1 MAFTSV
7 NRLYFSSIQKSLDED
22 FSSLDKS
29 FHAGVLRT
37 HSHLAGIKCHICANQ
52 KTITHCHPEKLNSYV
67 AKTLMRKLRKPRV
80 PAPILRCLAG
90 WSNFKRNLD
99 KISWIFSEN
108 PRKRL
113 SADFTSIYGHE
124 SVFQESVVSDETP
137 PSHWK
142 QIFIP
147 VSSEIVSV
155 EKILQSLDERQNH
168 RGMHGVRKAETLKVC
183 WEP

>member
-29 FHAGVLRT
+29 FHAGVIVLRT
-37 HSHLAGIKCHICANQ
+37 HSHLAGIKYHICANQ

-99 KISWIFSEN
+99 KISWIFFWEPSKEVERWFQLN
-108 PRKRL
+108 LWSRKCFSRKCRKRWD
-113 SADFTSIYGHE
+113 SAIPLKANFPSSLKRNSFRWEDSSVAWRKTKPQRYARCSE
-124 SVFQESVVSDETP
+124 SWDS
-137 PSHWK
+137 
-142 QIFIP
+142 
-147 VSSEIVSV
+147 
-155 EKILQSLDERQNH
+155 
-168 RGMHGVRKAETLKVC
+168 
-183 WEP
+183 